1 MEGCLLAQRK
11 SGKALIAIALTGDT
25 LCSMREYRYWD
36 GRLKSTRTFAS
47 LKKKRENLLSVSV
60 SARKSKE
67 TDDTVKLVFL
77 CHIDRGTV
85 CGVRN
90 RYSCLLVARFTEF

>member
-1 MEGCLLAQRK
+1 MFNERISLLGWPFEINKNFCKSKEEKRK
-11 SGKALIAIALTGDT
+11 S
-25 LCSMREYRYWD
+25 
-36 GRLKSTRTFAS
+36 
-47 LKKKRENLLSVSV
+47 LSVSV

-77 CHIDRGTV
+77 CHIDGGTA

>member
-1 MEGCLLAQRK
+1 MFNERISLLGWPFEINKNFCKSKEEKRK
-11 SGKALIAIALTGDT
+11 SL
-25 LCSMREYRYWD
+25 SV
-36 GRLKSTRTFAS
+36 
-47 LKKKRENLLSVSV
+47 SVSV

-77 CHIDRGTV
+77 CHIDGGTA

>member
-1 MEGCLLAQRK
+1 MFNERISLLGWPFEINKNFCKSKEEKRK
-11 SGKALIAIALTGDT
+11 S
-25 LCSMREYRYWD
+25 
-36 GRLKSTRTFAS
+36 
-47 LKKKRENLLSVSV
+47 LSVSV

-77 CHIDRGTV
+77 CHINRGTV